1 MQVALH
7 TGDLHEHALVR
18 ELEQALGRNPSAL
31 GQAPAVDLERC
42 LVDELIGVVDAD
54 RTQPPDIGVGD
65 ASQILEGP
73 VHMYR
78 ILVGGSPHP
87 AARFA
92 RSLPP
97 HRWGGYVSHIICRT
111 PPPLE

>member
-18 ELEQALGRNPSAL
+18 
-31 GQAPAVDLERC
+31 DLERC

-92 RSLPP
+92 RSRPP
-97 HRWGGYVSHIICRT
+97 HRWGGDLVLDLPTRPRASRAAYVPTGGEVTYLI
-111 PPPLE
+111 